1 MLSET
6 VTNTDKETKV
16 IDFHCHILPGID
28 DGSHDVSESLA
39 LIEEEIRQGVQ
50 TIVFTPHFYA
60 NRDSVDHFLSVRSKS
75 FHKLQS
81 AMAEKNISLH
91 TYLGAEVY
99 YFGGIGKAE
108 TVSKLCIQGTN
119 MLLLEMPFCQWTKD
133 MLADIKLLVNKQKFT
148 IILAHIERYFDF
160 QKDKGIMEQVLE
172 LPVTLQINAGSYL
185 TKTRLMDFAGKKKLK
200 NCLQLLQEDFDI
212 LLGSDTHNMKTRL
225 PNLAAGRAVIA
236 NKLGADR
243 LDAIDSLGER
253 MLKHDKE

>member
-6 VTNTDKETKV
+6 VTSMDKEIKV

-28 DGSHDVSESLA
+28 DGSQNTDESLA
-39 LIEEEIRQGVQ
+39 LIEEEIRQGIR

-60 NRDSVDHFLSVRSKS
+60 HRDSVDHFLSVRSKS

-91 TYLGAEVY
+91 TYVGAEVY

-108 TVSKLCIQGTN
+108 TVSQLCIQGTN

-133 MLADIKLLVNKQKFT
+133 MLADMKLLVHKKKFT
-148 IILAHIERYFDF
+148 VILAHIERYFDF

-172 LPVTLQINAGSYL
+172 LPVILQINAGSFL
-185 TKTRLMDFAGKKKLK
+185 AGAGLMDFAGKKKLK
-200 NCLQLLQEDFDI
+200 NCLALLREDFDI
-212 LLGSDTHNMKTRL
+212 LLGSDAHNMKTRL

-236 NKLGADR
+236 SKNGEDR